1 MTIWEECEPE
11 VHQAIEQFKDRW
23 GPYSLASKRY
33 HILRLIREIIDPVIA
48 AYMETLPTRYSSYIP
63 GVSGGM
69 SFSEIIRLVGCDT
82 MVRLQR
88 QLLRHF
94 VITIDRQ
101 SLEDRR
107 FIATAES
114 LIDLVW
120 DCACKQPQKTVATAG
135 VNLNDQRRHGFCELC
150 GELTEFTAFIET
162 IRKEQ
167 IHDVELEN
175 RKKLE
180 LSHQFCPK
188 HRPILAN
195 GDRNPVYRQARR
207 SIERFKCELS
217 RLQRQ
222 CVNRSKP
229 KAGSGDPL
237 VDRYFQYYLLA
248 QTVQPA
254 DKAELR
260 NQARLMADSKLS
272 DRKKQILALQ
282 HSGFNQSEISRRL
295 GIGRQA
301 VSKALASTPE
311 IFHLRKR

>member
-1 MTIWEECEPE
+1 MPIWEGCEPE

-33 HILRLIREIIDPVIA
+33 HILRLIREGIDPVIA
-48 AYMETLPTRYSSYIP
+48 TYVKTLPSRYSSYIL
-63 GVSGGM
+63 GISEGM
-69 SFSEIIRLVGCDT
+69 SFSEMIRLISCDA

-94 VITIDRQ
+94 VITNDRQ
-101 SLEDRR
+101 GIEDRR

-120 DCACKQPQKTVATAG
+120 DCACKQPKKTIATAG
-135 VNLNDQRRHGFCELC
+135 ISLNDQRRHGFCELC
-150 GELTEFTAFIET
+150 GELTEFTAFLET

-167 IHDVELEN
+167 IHDAELEN

-195 GDRNPVYRQARR
+195 GDRNPVYRQAKR
-207 SIERFKCELS
+207 SIERFKYELG
-217 RLQRQ
+217 RLERQ
-222 CVNRSKP
+222 CTDRHKP
-229 KAGSGDPL
+229 KAASSDPL
-237 VDRYFQYYLLA
+237 VDRYFQYYLLS
-248 QTVQPA
+248 QTIQAA

-260 NQARLMADSKLS
+260 KQARLMVDYKLS
-272 DRKKQILALQ
+272 DRKKQMLVLQ
-282 HSGFNQSEISRRL
+282 KGGFTQPGIAHML
-295 GIGRQA
+295 GISRQA
-301 VSKALASTPE
+301 VSKALAMIPDR
-311 IFHLRKR
+311 FQFN

>member
-1 MTIWEECEPE
+1 MTIWEGCEPE
-11 VHQAIEQFKDRW
+11 VHRAIEQLKDRW

-33 HILRLIREIIDPVIA
+33 HILRLIREVVDPVIVT
-48 AYMETLPTRYSSYIP
+48 YVKTLPTRYSSYIP
-63 GVSGGM
+63 GISGGM

-82 MVRLQR
+82 MVRFQR
-88 QLLRHF
+88 QLLHHF

-101 SLEDRR
+101 DTEDRH

-120 DCACKQPQKTVATAG
+120 DCACKQPKKTIATAG

-167 IHDVELEN
+167 VHDAELEN

-195 GDRNPVYRQARR
+195 GDRNTAYRQAKR
-207 SIERFKCELS
+207 SIEQFKCELG

-222 CVNRSKP
+222 CVARAKP
-229 KAGSGDPL
+229 KAKSGDPL
-237 VDRYFQYYLLA
+237 VDRYFHYYLLA
-248 QTVQPA
+248 QTIQPA

-260 NQARLMADSKLS
+260 NQARLMVDYKLS
-272 DRKKQILALQ
+272 DRKKQILVLQ
-282 HSGFNQSEISRRL
+282 KEGFMQSGIAHML
-295 GIGRQA
+295 GISRQA
-301 VSKALASTPE
+301 VSKALATIPE
-311 IFHLRKR
+311 RLFRLN

>member
-1 MTIWEECEPE
+1 MTIWEGCEPE
-11 VHQAIEQFKDRW
+11 VHRAIKQFKDRW

-33 HILRLIREIIDPVIA
+33 HILRLIREAIDPVIA
-48 AYMETLPTRYSSYIP
+48 TYVKTLPTRYSSYIP
-63 GVSGGM
+63 GISGGM
-69 SFSEIIRLVGCDT
+69 SFSEIIRLTGFDT

-94 VITIDRQ
+94 VTTMDKQ
-101 SLEDRR
+101 DFEDRR

-150 GELTEFTAFIET
+150 GELTEFTVFIET

-167 IHDVELEN
+167 IHDAELEN

-188 HRPILAN
+188 HKPILAN
-195 GDRNPVYRQARR
+195 GNRNPVYRQAKR
-207 SIERFKCELS
+207 SIEQFKCELG

-229 KAGSGDPL
+229 KARSGDPL
-237 VDRYFQYYLLA
+237 VDRYFHYYLLT
-248 QTVQPA
+248 QTIQPA

-260 NQARLMADSKLS
+260 KQARLMVDYKLS
-272 DRKKQILALQ
+272 DRKKQILVLQ
-282 HSGFNQSEISRRL
+282 KEGFTQSGIAQRL
-295 GIGRQA
+295 GISHQA
-301 VSKALASTPE
+301 VSKALAAIPE
-311 IFHLRKR
+311 RFRLN